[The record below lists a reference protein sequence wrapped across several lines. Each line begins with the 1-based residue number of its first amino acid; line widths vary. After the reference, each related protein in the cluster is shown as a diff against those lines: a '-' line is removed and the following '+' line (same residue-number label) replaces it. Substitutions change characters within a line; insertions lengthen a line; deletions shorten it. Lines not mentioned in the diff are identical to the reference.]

1 MLWRFSIHNEDCD
14 KILAVLEYDWD
25 LDKYVMHIQP
35 DVVVEEDCPPGLI
48 CIFLEDNKYE
58 VNDKF
63 CRLFIR
69 DRVIPPYRQNIGQIL
84 REIGEEY
91 YHECFML
98 KYFPK
103 STLDWAMVELIEIE
117 EDGVV
122 SKIKGS

>member
-1 MLWRFSIHNEDCD
+1 
-14 KILAVLEYDWD
+14 
-25 LDKYVMHIQP
+25 MHIQP

-69 DRVIPPYRQNIGQIL
+69 DRVIPPNRQNIGQIL

-98 KYFPK
+98 KYHN
-103 STLDWAMVELIEIE
+103 LHYELRI
-117 EDGVV
+117 
-122 SKIKGS
+122 SKALFHLALTIDNIKLQ